1 MIGIDRLK
9 IINVSIISI
18 DLKRFRGH
26 LISGEGVKVYETNLE
41 DYIEFSELDITIK
54 GKSLNEVDNY
64 LMKLKLNRFPYL
76 YFSIDINAPRV
87 IFGTNERNISN
98 KEELEEVF
106 EIVKEKFSNVGI
118 EIDIKDSVISAFEV
132 NYNMDS
138 NKLIDS
144 FKLIK
149 KALSKTEN
157 KIFSVDYKEETES
170 IMFNLSDRKIKIYN
184 KSRQLEDSG
193 QISQQNNL
201 VRVEVSTTN
210 TMLIRRLCKSK
221 KATIKSF
228 INNLD
233 DIKMFYVETVNR
245 NLKKVINSYVEE
257 LEKNI
262 YQRFMDGEKY
272 FDVLVG
278 VSVSGHLADI
288 IVFDNALKRYYKA
301 TNKKKPN
308 TIIKNYHKKLKRY
321 DDNLYKK
328 IKNNLSE
335 INKLF
340 EEIEVNSTTF
350 KNSYDVA
357 I

>member
-1 MIGIDRLK
+1 
-9 IINVSIISI
+9 
-18 DLKRFRGH
+18 
-26 LISGEGVKVYETNLE
+26 
-41 DYIEFSELDITIK
+41 
-54 GKSLNEVDNY
+54 
-64 LMKLKLNRFPYL
+64 MKLKLNRFPYL

-350 KNSYDVA
+350 KIA
-357 I
+357 MM